1 MPAQSS
7 PLRQTLAATAL
18 VAAVL
23 LFVGASVRL
32 LDDLMTRRDR
42 IAEVSHRLEHLS
54 GRLPRRG
61 SRIPDAALRSLF
73 LDGSTL
79 TLAGAALEQRV
90 KEVVE
95 KSGGTL
101 TSSQVEL
108 DGAESKDGYLGLTAS
123 IEVDQP
129 GLQSILYEIEAGTP
143 YLFVDKLSI
152 QSPED
157 FGEQDNG
164 RFRMT
169 LALVGQW
176 RPSQ

>member
-18 VAAVL
+18 FGAVS
-23 LFVGASVRL
+23 LFVGASVWL

-42 IAEVSHRLEHLS
+42 IAEVSLRLEHLS

-61 SRIPDAALRSLF
+61 PQIPDAALRSLF
-73 LDGSTL
+73 LDGGTM

-95 KSGGTL
+95 KSGGTV

-108 DGAESKDGYLGLTAS
+108 DGAEAKDGYLELTAS

-129 GLQSILYEIEAGTP
+129 GLQSILYEIEAGKP

-176 RPSQ
+176 RPSK

>member
-1 MPAQSS
+1 
-7 PLRQTLAATAL
+7 
-18 VAAVL
+18 
-23 LFVGASVRL
+23 
-32 LDDLMTRRDR
+32 
-42 IAEVSHRLEHLS
+42 
-54 GRLPRRG
+54 
-61 SRIPDAALRSLF
+61 
-73 LDGSTL
+73 
-79 TLAGAALEQRV
+79 
-90 KEVVE
+90 
-95 KSGGTL
+95 
-101 TSSQVEL
+101 VEL
-108 DGAESKDGYLGLTAS
+108 DGAEAKDGYLGLTAS

-176 RPSQ
+176 RPPQ